1 MKNLIK
7 KEMTLTASPLTYIF
21 ILFSVTT
28 LIPGYPILVG
38 AFFVCLGIFYS
49 FQFSREYNDI
59 LFSALL
65 PVKKSDI
72 VKTKYIFAVCI
83 EFISFFIFALLTVLR
98 ITLLKNTAVYAANPL
113 MSANIAFLGWVLII
127 FTLFNIIFLGK
138 FFRTAYYIGKPFVLF
153 CIAAFAVIGAAESL
167 WHFPHLGALGT
178 SDSRDF
184 AIQAILLFSGIFI
197 YISGTILS
205 CRRSICNFEKI
216 DLQ

>member
-7 KEMTLTASPLTYIF
+7 KEMTLTASSLTYIF

-72 VKTKYIFAVCI
+72 VKAKYLFTVFIQ
-83 EFISFFIFALLTVLR
+83 FISFFIFALLTVLR
-98 ITLLKNTAVYAANPL
+98 ITLLENSAAYTANPL
-113 MSANIAFLGWVLII
+113 MRANIAFLGWILII
-127 FTLFNIIFLGK
+127 FALFNIIFLEK
-138 FFRTAYYIGKPFVLF
+138 FFKTAYYIGKPFVLF
-153 CIAAFAVIGAAESL
+153 CICAFAVVAAAESI
-167 WHFPHLGALGT
+167 WHFPNLETLAT
-178 SDSRDF
+178 TDSNDF
-184 AIQAILLFSGIFI
+184 GIQAILLFAGIFV
-197 YISGTILS
+197 YVSGTILS
-205 CRRSICNFEKI
+205 CRKSIKNFEKI